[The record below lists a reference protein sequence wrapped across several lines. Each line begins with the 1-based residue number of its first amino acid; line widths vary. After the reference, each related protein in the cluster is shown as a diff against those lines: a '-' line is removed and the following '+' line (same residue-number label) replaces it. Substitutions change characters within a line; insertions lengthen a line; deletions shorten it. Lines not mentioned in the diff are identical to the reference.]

1 MKRRRKSCLIS
12 IKYSAFFLMFVCFC
26 LAISAYAE
34 ESVVAPKEEKKIAKI
49 DDIVVTATKTEE
61 SKRDVSA
68 AVQIMSAE
76 DIKHSTAK
84 NAADLIVESGVGHVQ
99 KYNGGLASM
108 VEVRGLQTDM
118 FNPEK
123 SRVLVLVNGSNAG
136 TVNLAAIPT
145 DNVERIEIV
154 KGPASVLYGSSAMG
168 GVINIITKKGR
179 GGFHASVGGELG
191 SWNYWKAQADINGEA
206 NRFDYYVAASRSAR
220 DDYKTKDYGTINNT
234 DYDDETVSAR
244 LGYKL
249 FDDHHVSVGYQHWK
263 GWDMGTAGGI
273 YDPDPDNYTDKE
285 RNSFD
290 VNYKVGTFSAKYY
303 YVKNSDV
310 SHGGMVSGPG
320 NTSIYDANIY
330 TQGVN
335 LQKNFAIG
343 DHRIIIG
350 GQWDRVKSVGRSNE
364 GAPYYPDSKY
374 DSYGL
379 FTEGRLSLLNKRLL
393 VSAGLRYDYF
403 ENEMLATE
411 GLSTDSR
418 KEHLDQVTA
427 RGGLVYKIT
436 NDLSLKG
443 NVGTAYR
450 APAPLELAAD
460 YMSWG
465 THYVGNPNL
474 DPEKSITYDAG
485 LDYSKGPFRA
495 DCAYFYTDFDDKI
508 VGYYDTARAVYTYKN
523 IPGATIQ
530 GVELNAAF
538 DIGAALGWPVII
550 EPFTNITYK
559 FTYKQENQ
567 GAADTTLTY
576 TPKWTGAFGLRAGQ
590 EKWDARLIAN
600 YVGHEDVTDYN
611 TTSATYGRVINKGG
625 FAVFG
630 LKGTYRPVKNIELML
645 SVENLFDRGYEYV
658 LGYPMPG
665 RSVIGGAKWIF

>member
-1 MKRRRKSCLIS
+1 
-12 IKYSAFFLMFVCFC
+12 MFICFC
-26 LAISAYAE
+26 LAISAFAE
-34 ESVVAPKEEKKIAKI
+34 ETSAANREEKKIAKI

-61 SKRDVSA
+61 SKKDVSA
-68 AVQIMSAE
+68 AVQVMSAE
-76 DIKHSTAK
+76 DIKNSTAK
-84 NAADLIVESGVGHVQ
+84 NAADLITESGVGHVH

-123 SRVLVLVNGSNAG
+123 SRVLILINGSNAG

-145 DNVERIEIV
+145 DDIERIEIV

-191 SWNYWKAQADINGEA
+191 SWNYWKTATDVSGKKD
-206 NRFDYYVAASRSAR
+206 RFDYYVAASRSAR
-220 DDYKTKDYGTINNT
+220 DNYKTKDYGTINNT
-234 DYDDETVSAR
+234 GYDDETVSAR
-244 LGYKL
+244 LGYNL
-249 FDDHHVSVGYQHWK
+249 FSDHHVSVGYQHWK
-263 GWDMGTAGGI
+263 GWDMGSAGPT
-273 YDPDPDNYTDKE
+273 YDLDPDNYTDRE

-290 VNYKVGTFSAKYY
+290 VNYKAGTFTAKYY
-303 YVKNSDV
+303 HIKDNDT
-310 SHGGMVSGPG
+310 SHGGMMAGPG
-320 NTSIYDANIY
+320 NSEIYDADIY

-350 GQWDRVKSVGRSNE
+350 GQWDRIKSVARSNQ

-379 FTEGRLSLLNKRLL
+379 FTEGRLSLFNKRLL
-393 VSAGLRYDYF
+393 VNAGLRYDYF
-403 ENEMLATE
+403 ENEMLATA
-411 GLSTDSR
+411 GLASDSR
-418 KEHLDQVTA
+418 KERMDHVTA

-436 NDLSLKG
+436 NDLGLKG

-465 THYVGNPNL
+465 THYVGNPDL
-474 DPEKSITYDAG
+474 KPEKSITYDAG
-485 LDYSKGPFRA
+485 IDYSKGAFKA
-495 DCAYFYTDFDDKI
+495 DFTYFYTDFDDKI
-508 VGYYDTARAVYTYKN
+508 VGYYDTVRAVSTYKN
-523 IPGATIQ
+523 APGATIQ
-530 GVELNAAF
+530 GIELNASF
-538 DIGAALGWPVII
+538 DVGAALGWPVIL
-550 EPFTNITYK
+550 EPFANITYK
-559 FTYKQENQ
+559 FTYKQENE

-576 TPKWTGAFGLRAGQ
+576 TPKWTGAFGLRVGQ

-600 YVGHEDVTDYN
+600 YVGHEDVTDFNYI
-611 TTSATYGRVINKGG
+611 SSSTYGQVINKGG

-645 SVENLFDRGYEYV
+645 SVENLLDRNYEYV
-658 LGYPMPG
+658 QYYPMPG